1 MEKLKKLHFESLK
14 DIGADYEDNDINLIL
29 TDYVSKDE
37 VAELSAKITTDVA
50 IEFLTF
56 VEDNYYFN
64 SGWYSRET
72 DEYIKRSDLFQKF
85 INNHYGK

>member
-14 DIGADYEDNDINLIL
+14 DIGV
-29 TDYVSKDE
+29 DYVSKDE

-50 IEFLTF
+50 VEFAEWCVKNQFMFYHKGNTCL
-56 VEDNYYFN
+56 
-64 SGWYSRET
+64 WMC
-72 DEYIKRSDLFQKF
+72 IKNQKSYTTEELFEKF